1 MKMKKI
7 RIVLTI
13 ILLFFIFPT
22 ILSTLDILKG
32 SEPDLSSEWIIV
44 SIYLVLSLVYSIVNL
59 LELLKDLKKNN
70 A

>member
-1 MKMKKI
+1 MKKI
-7 RIVLTI
+7 RSVLTI
-13 ILLFFIFPT
+13 ILLFYFVPT

-59 LELLKDLKKNN
+59 MDLLKELKKNN

>member
-1 MKMKKI
+1 MKKI
-7 RIVLTI
+7 RFVLTI
-13 ILLFFIFPT
+13 ILLIYIVPA

-44 SIYLVLSLVYSIVNL
+44 SIYLVLSFVYSIVNL
-59 LELLKDLKKNN
+59 IEILKDLKRNN